1 MKTLTV
7 GELKERLKLLDQ
19 TLPVYYVMFDDGYNI
34 VPLTEDDIVS
44 TTLEDNN
51 EKEFSALTLGEGW
64 LL

>member
-34 VPLTEDDIVS
+34 VPLTEDDIVV
-44 TTLEDNN
+44 TVLENS
-51 EKEFSALTLGEGW
+51 EGEIKTLTLGEGW